1 MVFFVNFSIRFIVL
15 MMIVVI
21 AIFIGI
27 KKKIFTMIFKQF
39 QILKFLMF
47 VLLLMELQ

>member
-1 MVFFVNFSIRFIVL
+1 

-27 KKKIFTMIFKQF
+27 KMKIFTMIFKQF
-39 QILKFLMF
+39 QILKLLMF